1 MRYNG
6 VRLGDK
12 LCVERERGARPLVS
26 LDTTPLP
33 STSSLSSGSHSGSVF
48 ALLSDHIPGFLGLC
62 AVNIAFYQL
71 DIGAE
76 TLNGNHININII
88 IFGVTQLSLMLT
100 GNV

>member
-26 LDTTPLP
+26 LDTAPLP
-33 STSSLSSGSHSGSVF
+33 STSSLSYGSGSVF

-76 TLNGNHININII
+76 TLHGNHININII

-100 GNV
+100 GNI